1 MNIRVIA
8 EETLRL
14 VGAGFVA
21 LAILAVVWVIT
32 PKQDRS
38 WCNVKS
44 MECFDRLAVQ
54 K

>member
-32 PKQDRS
+32 PKQDKQ
-38 WCNVKS
+38 WCNTKS
-44 MECFDRLAVQ
+44 FECYDALANR
-54 K
+54 

>member
-21 LAILAVVWVIT
+21 LAILAVVWVIA
-32 PKQDRS
+32 PKQDKQ
-38 WCNVKS
+38 WCNTKS
-44 MECFDRLAVQ
+44 FECYDALA
-54 K
+54 KR